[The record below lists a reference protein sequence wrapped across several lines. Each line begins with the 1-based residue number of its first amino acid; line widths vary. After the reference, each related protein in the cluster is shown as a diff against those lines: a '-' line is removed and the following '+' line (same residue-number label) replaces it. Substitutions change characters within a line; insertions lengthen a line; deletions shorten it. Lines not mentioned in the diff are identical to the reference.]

1 MAAMTLRPHSF
12 DVSADR
18 ARQIQQAFKAEVITR
33 DHFKPVRRVA
43 GIDVYADPATAT
55 LTAAVAVLG
64 FPDLSL
70 QTSAFAK
77 GPAAFPYTPG
87 LLAFRELPVVLKALA
102 QITHPPDL
110 VICDGQ
116 GQAHPR
122 QFGLACHL
130 GVLTGLPC
138 IGAAKTRLVGTHD
151 PVGETKG
158 SRVPLM
164 DGRETIGT
172 VLRTR
177 TGVKPLYVSIGHKI
191 SLGTASDFVL
201 RCVTRFRL
209 PETTRL
215 AHRLARDHRGC
226 ARNSA

>member
-1 MAAMTLRPHSF
+1 MAAMTRKPHPF
-12 DVSADR
+12 NVSPDR
-18 ARQIQQAFKAEVITR
+18 ARQIQQALSARVITM
-33 DHFKPVRRVA
+33 DQFEPVRRVA
-43 GIDVYADPATAT
+43 GVDVYANPATAT
-55 LTAAVAVLG
+55 LTAAVAVLR

-70 QTSAFAK
+70 QTSAFAE

-87 LLAFRELPVVLKALA
+87 LLAFRELPVVLKAIA
-102 QITHPPDL
+102 QLRQLPDL

-116 GQAHPR
+116 GRAHPR
-122 QFGLACHL
+122 RFGLACHL
-130 GVLTGLPC
+130 GVLTGRPC

-191 SLGTASDFVL
+191 SLGTASNFVL

-215 AHRLARDHRGC
+215 AHRLARDRRGC
-226 ARNSA
+226 ARNGA